1 MRRKLTI
8 KRIIIILS
16 IVLVYTG
23 ALSYISILAK
33 DSLLNDIAFSK
44 DSASALSNNVN
55 QSGLEDEAA
64 VPVKKY
70 TPLNMNDEIAAKKPI
85 DDYEIFAP
93 SETSVS
99 VSAVTTVSAETE
111 EKTQKSVSTA
121 PPKTE
126 EPKTAKVE
134 ETTTV
139 TESAKKEVSKKEST
153 DKPQTSETTKADEE
167 VNIDDEPSEEDS
179 DVEIDE
185 SDESTDE
192 NVSLSEDVSDSNSD
206 IQDIL
211 EQFYNDFNNQN
222 SWQTFPA
229 DNLHSGR
236 SYRDETV
243 TIYDKTKGRYVT
255 DNAFDIVCGVTFN
268 EVGTSMHPEAIKAQA
283 VATYTYIKH
292 YEQKGECASLS
303 MKTDVPQLIID
314 CVSEVDGLA
323 MFYDGEYIFS
333 PYSASTGGVTCS
345 SENVWGGERPYLVSV
360 RNDFDHLDEKNYGR
374 VTTYTADE
382 VRKKI
387 ESKTNIRL
395 SDDCE
400 NWIRILSY
408 TDGNYVGNI
417 AIDGHT
423 SAVVSGKERELTAYV
438 FRTYILNIR
447 STCFTVSYSN
457 GVFTFVTYGYGH
469 GVGLSQ
475 EGADLYAVYGGYSF
489 DQILHHYYTGI
500 TIC

>member
-1 MRRKLTI
+1 MRRKFTI

-33 DSLLNDIAFSK
+33 DSLLNDIAFSR
-44 DSASALSNNVN
+44 DSASALSNNIV
-55 QSGLEDEAA
+55 QSSADDEKAI
-64 VPVKKY
+64 PVKKY

-93 SETSVS
+93 SETKVS
-99 VSAVTTVSAETE
+99 ILSVTTASKEDEQTT
-111 EKTQKSVSTA
+111 KGSVSTS
-121 PPKTE
+121 PPITE
-126 EPKTAKVE
+126 EPKTAKAE
-134 ETTTV
+134 ETTTITQP
-139 TESAKKEVSKKEST
+139 TEKETSKKET
-153 DKPQTSETTKADEE
+153 AAEPKTTKSATTEE
-167 VNIDDEPSEEDS
+167 
-179 DVEIDE
+179 DVEIDDETQDDDTDVKLEE
-185 SDESTDE
+185 SDEANDE
-192 NVSLSEDVSDSNSD
+192 NVSLSEDVATPDDD
-206 IQDIL
+206 IQSIL
-211 EQFYNDFNNQN
+211 QQFYNDLSNQN
-222 SWQTFPA
+222 APGNFLG
-229 DNLHSGR
+229 DNLYSAR

-283 VATYTYIKH
+283 IATYTYIKY
-292 YEQKGECASLS
+292 YEQKGEYASLS

-314 CVSEVDGLA
+314 CVSAVDGLA
-323 MFYDGEYIFS
+323 MYYDGEYIFS

-382 VRKKI
+382 VRRKI

-395 SDDCE
+395 SDNCE

-417 AIDGHT
+417 SIDGCT

-438 FRTYILNIR
+438 FRMYILNIR

-457 GVFTFVTYGYGH
+457 DVFTFVTYGYGH